1 MSGAPIRNG
10 GEERVPELPAK
21 TPSLEPD
28 SAVYLTVGADEGPD
42 YRVRIEG
49 ISGGGTLIVAA
60 PLDDVDATLH
70 RLALIEALV
79 ALAVLG
85 AVTGLGLWLVRVGLR
100 PLGRIEDTAAAIS
113 AGDLSR
119 RIENDDEK
127 TEVGRLGHS
136 LNAMLG
142 QIETAFADRTAS
154 EQRLLR
160 FVADASHELR
170 TPLSAVRAY
179 AELFERG
186 ARTHPDDLERAMAGI
201 QRESIRMGVLVDDLL
216 LLARLD
222 QGRPLEHRQVDLSA
236 LAKDA
241 VDAARAVEPERQ
253 IELLAPDELVVTGD
267 PDRLRQVLDNLLAN
281 VRAHT
286 AITAKATVQVSRDGE
301 NARIDVIDEGP
312 GLGQEEAAR
321 VFERFYRVD
330 AARSRDSGGS
340 GLGLAIVAAIVE
352 AQGGRTSLVSAPGEG
367 STFRIELPIA
377 NSQEPRPLR
386 SADSQ

>member
-1 MSGAPIRNG
+1 M
-10 GEERVPELPAK
+10 
-21 TPSLEPD
+21 
-28 SAVYLTVGADEGPD
+28 
-42 YRVRIEG
+42 
-49 ISGGGTLIVAA
+49 
-60 PLDDVDATLH
+60 
-70 RLALIEALV
+70 
-79 ALAVLG
+79 LG

-352 AQGGRTSLVSAPGEG
+352 AQGGRTSLMSAPGEG